1 MPRPLFAIFATLLLA
16 ISPLHAQ
23 DDIEL
28 ESIADSVEEILDT
41 SDEMA
46 EDGDNKAFVVVTD
59 DDISALEVGDL
70 YKSNNS
76 VFKVET
82 IASKGSEGGEFTVR
96 RVSNSLDPVKTWNR
110 VSGLGPVTIV
120 SRETLLS
127 RFLSGGPLMFPIAF
141 LLLCVIIIFLNSLL
155 VYREKRQCPPGFI
168 DLAGRAIDAGDI
180 GQFEGHALHTK
191 GLLPTICRAMV
202 RDFKDASD
210 EQIRIRTEAEAKQR
224 ISGLRLPLRALSFIA
239 AVAPLLGIL
248 GTVIGMIACFDSLA
262 DQAASAGKAQAMAA
276 GIKVALLTTAAGLCV
291 AVPALFTAFLFNQR
305 LNSIVYSCEGYAND
319 FVHRLQRLKASA
331 ADSADKD
338 KE

>member
-1 MPRPLFAIFATLLLA
+1 MPRILFAIFAILLF
-16 ISPLHAQ
+16 SPPLIGQ
-23 DDIEL
+23 EIEL
-28 ESIADSVEEILDT
+28 ESIVDSAEAILDGE
-41 SDEMA
+41 DA
-46 EDGDNKAFVVVTD
+46 VVEDGDNKEFVVVTD
-59 DDISALEVGDL
+59 DDISALEAGDL
-70 YKSNNS
+70 YKSNS
-76 VFKVET
+76 SIFKVET
-82 IASKGSEGGEFTVR
+82 IRSKGSEGGEFTVR
-96 RVSNSLDPVKTWNR
+96 RVSNTLDPVRSWNR

-155 VYREKRQCPPGFI
+155 VYREQRQCPPGFI

-180 GQFEGHALHTK
+180 SQFEGHALHTK

-202 RDFKDASD
+202 RDFKDLSG
-210 EQIRIRTEAEAKQR
+210 EQIQIRAEAEAKR
-224 ISGLRLPLRALSFIA
+224 RVGGLRMPLRALHFIA

-291 AVPALFTAFLFNQR
+291 AVPALFTAFIFTQR
-305 LNSIVYSCEGYAND
+305 LNTIVYGCEGYAND
-319 FVHRLQRLKASA
+319 FVHRLQELKQQAA
-331 ADSADKD
+331 ADSA
-338 KE
+338 EETA

>member
-1 MPRPLFAIFATLLLA
+1 MPRLFFAIFATLALA
-16 ISPLHAQ
+16 LPLSAQ
-23 DDIEL
+23 DLEL
-28 ESIADSVEEILDT
+28 ESIADIAEEILDGEGEVT
-41 SDEMA
+41 Q
-46 EDGDNKAFVVVTD
+46 DGDNEEFVVVTD

-70 YKSNNS
+70 YKSNSS
-76 VFKVET
+76 VFKVES
-82 IASKGSEGGEFTVR
+82 IRSKGSEGGEFTAR
-96 RVSNSLDPVKTWNR
+96 RVGNTLDPLRSWNR

-168 DLAGRAIDAGDI
+168 DLAQRAIDAGDI

-191 GLLPTICRAMV
+191 GLLPTICRAMIA
-202 RDFKDASD
+202 DFRNASE
-210 EQIRIRTEAEAKQR
+210 EQIRIRTLSEAKR
-224 ISGLRLPLRALSFIA
+224 RVSGLRMPLRALNFIA

-305 LNSIVYSCEGYAND
+305 LNYIVYGCEGHAED
-319 FVHRLQRLKASA
+319 FVHRLQGLKRKA
-331 ADSADKD
+331 APVAESTKD
-338 KE
+338 AA